1 MARRYAELW
10 NRIKKDKR
18 CTVRCKPEKVN
29 TIILCVQKE
38 KSIENAVKHTL
49 ELPSFGRLKI
59 KKEINKEKGT
69 ALIEFLLV
77 ASFKNYEL

>member
-1 MARRYAELW
+1 
-10 NRIKKDKR
+10 
-18 CTVRCKPEKVN
+18 
-29 TIILCVQKE
+29 VQKE
-38 KSIENAVKHTL
+38 KSRENAVKHTL

-59 KKEINKEKGT
+59 KKEVDKEKGT